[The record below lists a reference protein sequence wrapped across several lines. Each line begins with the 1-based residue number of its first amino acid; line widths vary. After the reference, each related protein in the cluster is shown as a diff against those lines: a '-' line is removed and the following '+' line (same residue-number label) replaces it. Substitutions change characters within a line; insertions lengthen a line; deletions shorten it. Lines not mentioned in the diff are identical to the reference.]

1 MAATRRPG
9 DESKVLLIEAAVEI
23 IRTEGYGALCARR
36 LAERVGLKRQIVHYY
51 FGTIDDLLLAV
62 VRHYGDS
69 SLARYSAAFESYDDP
84 LRVVWET
91 HGDESSTAFAFMAMA
106 SHHALVR
113 AEIRRYLDKQ
123 RAVQVEALSRHFEQ
137 LGVKPRIPPVAMVLL
152 LQSVSQTLS
161 AERELG
167 AARGHVETTELMQ
180 RLLQRLGDGGD
191 IESNAGAKRP
201 RTKSVRGKR

>member
-62 VRHYGDS
+62 VRHYGES
-69 SLARYSAAFESYDDP
+69 GLARYSAAFETCDDP

-106 SHHALVR
+106 SHNALVR

-123 RAVQVEALSRHFEQ
+123 RAVQVEALSRYFEQ
-137 LGVKPRIPPVAMVLL
+137 LGIKPKIAPVAMVMLI
-152 LQSVSQTLS
+152 QSVSQTLA
-161 AERELG
+161 AEHELG
-167 AARGHVETTELMQ
+167 ARRGHAETSELMQ
-180 RLLQRLGDGGD
+180 HLLQRLGDGSD
-191 IESNAGAKRP
+191 IVGNAGAKSP